1 MNNAPTMSEAA
12 VPALR
17 LTPVQRRLLN
27 AATDIMTNQSKRID
41 FLHTVQC
48 QCVLPYRNPGENVR
62 EWDRHQGN
70 ATLRIEAGSA
80 LDPKTN
86 EFVKLGLPYG
96 EMPRLVLIHLASE
109 AIRTNSPIVDVEGS
123 MTAFARSLGI
133 DTSGPQLRHL
143 KDQLTRLANATV
155 RMGFVEEGHTVQV
168 NTQIVTAL
176 DLWYPAE
183 ASQKVLWTSTVRL
196 SSDFFA
202 SLGRHAVPLDNRAI
216 RGIAHSSL
224 ALDMYTWLAQRMHR
238 IPANRPQF
246 IPWTG
251 LYDQFGQGYARIRD
265 FRRNFRK
272 ALRNVRAVYP
282 DARMDAD
289 EKGMTLFRSPP
300 PVASNS
306 LRISST

>member
-1 MNNAPTMSEAA
+1 MSKTSALLAP
-12 VPALR
+12 
-17 LTPVQRRLLN
+17 LTPIQRRLLN
-27 AATDIMTNQSKRID
+27 AATDIMTNQSKQID

-48 QCVLPYRNPGENVR
+48 QCVLPYRNPGEHVR

-86 EFVKLGLPYG
+86 EYVKLGLPYG

-155 RMGFVEEGHTVQV
+155 RMGFVEQGHAVQV

-176 DLWYPAE
+176 DLWYPE
-183 ASQKVLWTSTVRL
+183 QHSQKVLWPSTVRL

-224 ALDMYTWLAQRMHR
+224 ALDIYTWLAQRTHR
-238 IPANRPQF
+238 IPAERPQF
-246 IPWTG
+246 ITWAA
-251 LYDQFGQGYARIRD
+251 LYDQFGQGYARVRD
-265 FRRNFRK
+265 FRRNFLNTLRK
-272 ALRNVRAVYP
+272 VQSVYP
-282 DARMDAD
+282 GARMEAD
-289 EKGMTLFRSPP
+289 EKGMTLFRSSP

-306 LRISST
+306 LSISSN

>member
-1 MNNAPTMSEAA
+1 MPESSALLAP
-12 VPALR
+12 
-17 LTPVQRRLLN
+17 LTPIQRRLWN
-27 AATDIMTNQSKRID
+27 AATDIMTNQSKQID

-48 QCVLPYRNPGENVR
+48 QCVLPYRNPGEHVR

-70 ATLRIEAGSA
+70 ATLRIEAGGA

-86 EFVKLGLPYG
+86 EYVKLGLPYG
-96 EMPRLVLIHLASE
+96 EMHR
-109 AIRTNSPIVDVEGS
+109 
-123 MTAFARSLGI
+123 LGI

-155 RMGFVEEGHTVQV
+155 RMGFVEQGHTIQV

-176 DLWYPAE
+176 DLWYPE
-183 ASQKVLWTSTVRL
+183 EPSQKVLWPSPVRL

-224 ALDMYTWLAQRMHR
+224 ALDIYTWLAQRMHR
-238 IPANRPQF
+238 IPAERPQF

-251 LYDQFGQGYARIRD
+251 LYDQFGQ
-265 FRRNFRK
+265 
-272 ALRNVRAVYP
+272 
-282 DARMDAD
+282 
-289 EKGMTLFRSPP
+289 
-300 PVASNS
+300 
-306 LRISST
+306 

>member
-1 MNNAPTMSEAA
+1 MPNSSAA
-12 VPALR
+12 LTS
-17 LTPVQRRLLN
+17 LTPIERRLLD
-27 AATDIMTNQSKRID
+27 AATDIMTNQSKQID

-62 EWDRHQGN
+62 EWDRRQGN
-70 ATLRIEAGSA
+70 ASLRIEAGSA

-86 EFVKLGLPYG
+86 EYVKVGLPYG

-109 AIRTNSPIVDVEGS
+109 AIRTNSPVVDVEDS

-176 DLWYPAE
+176 DLWYPTK
-183 ASQKVLWTSTVRL
+183 ASQKVLWPSTVRL
-196 SSDFFA
+196 SSDFFN

-224 ALDMYTWLAQRMHR
+224 ALDMYTWLAQRLHR
-238 IPANRPQF
+238 VPANRPQF

-265 FRRNFRK
+265 FRRNF
-272 ALRNVRAVYP
+272 LITLHNVKSVYP
-282 DARMDAD
+282 GARMDAD
-289 EKGMTLFRSPP
+289 EKGLTLFHSPP
-300 PVASNS
+300 PISAYSYS
-306 LRISST
+306 ISSS